1 MTAHQ
6 QQIPIDDIVPSR
18 TNPRKRFDELEDL
31 AQNITAHGILQPLL
45 VRPIDKQKGKDAWGL
60 VAGERRLRAAK
71 AAGLKEVPCIVRDLT
86 DSEVL
91 EIQVIENLQRR
102 DLHALE
108 EAEGYRRLIGMKDS
122 LGVKYD
128 VAKIAARI
136 GRSPKYVYDRM
147 KLNAL
152 VKEIQDVFLKDRITA
167 GHAILLARLKPE
179 DQARAADE
187 ETGGLWEAERR
198 LFNPEAE
205 DEPDDCLKSVSV
217 RELEGWIDEHVRFD
231 PEAEDLPQLFPE
243 TAAILAKPPEEAE
256 KIVSITHDTYVQP
269 EARDGQRVIGPRSW
283 KRADGKGD
291 AKTCEK
297 SVTGVVVIGPA
308 RGEAFRVCTDKKGCK
323 VHWAAEQREA
333 KKRGE
338 TVTRSGKKGK
348 QRWELE
354 AEEREKQRA
363 REEALAKRWEKARS
377 EILGALAEKVK
388 TSKDLTMM
396 EDLVIRGVGDN
407 YRDCS
412 SVAAKW
418 VPRGRT
424 AEDAIRHAVFIIL
437 WRRLQEYQAPRAFPK
452 LARAFGLNATKIV
465 DDVAPV
471 ERACRFCACTE
482 HTPCAVEGQPCAWL
496 GKKGTPLG
504 DVCSGCV
511 AKLSKKERAMCD
523 LHGGPAPEK
532 KARAKARKS

>member
-1 MTAHQ
+1 MITGHQ
-6 QQIPIDDIVPSR
+6 QIAIDTILPSR

-31 AQNITAHGILQPLL
+31 AQNIKEHGILQPLL
-45 VRPIDKQKGKDAWGL
+45 VRAINKTTGKEDWGL

-71 AAGLKEVPCIVRDLT
+71 IAELQFVPCIVLDLT

-91 EIQVIENLQRR
+91 EIQLVENLQRA
-102 DLHALE
+102 DLHPLE
-108 EAEGYRRLIGMKDS
+108 EADGYRRLVSMKGQ
-122 LGVKYD
+122 GV
-128 VAKIAARI
+128 ARIAARI
-136 GRSPKYVYDRM
+136 GRSTKYVYDRL

-152 VKEIQDVFLKDRITA
+152 VKEIRDVFLKDRITA

-179 DQARAADE
+179 DQSRVADE
-187 ETGGLWEAERR
+187 ETGGLWEAEKR
-198 LFNPEAE
+198 LFNPDAE
-205 DEPDDCLKSVSV
+205 DEPDDCLKAVSV
-217 RELEGWIDEHVRFD
+217 RELEAWIDEHVRFD

-333 KKRGE
+333 KKRGD
-338 TVTRSGKKGK
+338 TVTRSGKTAQQK
-348 QRWELE
+348 WELE
-354 AEEREKQRA
+354 ADLRNKERA
-363 REEALAKRWEKARS
+363 REDATRKRWEKATPA
-377 EILGALAEKVK
+377 ILDALAEKVK
-388 TSKDLTMM
+388 ASKGLTVMA
-396 EDLVIRGVGDN
+396 DLVIRDVGDN
-407 YRDCS
+407 YRNCS
-412 SVAAKW
+412 SIASKW

-424 AEDAIRHAVFIIL
+424 AEDTLRHATFIIL
-437 WRRLQEYQAPRAFPK
+437 WRMLQEYQAPRHFPK

-465 DDVAPV
+465 DDVAPEEKPEV
-471 ERACRFCACTE
+471 MNKISTGNPQNLAQEK
-482 HTPCAVEGQPCAWL
+482 
-496 GKKGTPLG
+496 GKKE
-504 DVCSGCV
+504 
-511 AKLSKKERAMCD
+511 AKKT
-523 LHGGPAPEK
+523 
-532 KARAKARKS
+532 

>member
-1 MTAHQ
+1 MTPQQ
-6 QQIPIDDIVPSR
+6 QQIPIDDIIPSR

-31 AQNITAHGILQPLL
+31 AQNIKEHGILQPLL

-71 AAGLKEVPCIVRDLT
+71 AAGLEEVPCIVRDLT

-91 EIQVIENLQRR
+91 EIQLVENLQRA
-102 DLHALE
+102 DLHPLE
-108 EAEGYRRLIGMKDS
+108 EADGYRRLISMK
-122 LGVKYD
+122 GYG

-147 KLNAL
+147 KLTAL
-152 VKEIQDVFLKDRITA
+152 VKEIQDLFLKGRITA

-179 DQARAADE
+179 VQSRVADE
-187 ETGGLWEAERR
+187 ETGGLWEAEKR
-198 LFNPEAE
+198 LFNPDAE
-205 DEPDDCLKSVSV
+205 DEPDDCLKAVSV

-243 TAAILAKPPEEAE
+243 TAAILAKPPEEAD
-256 KIVSITHDTYVQP
+256 KIVSITHDHHIQP

-333 KKRGE
+333 KKREE

-348 QRWELE
+348 ERWELE
-354 AEEREKQRA
+354 AEERAKERV
-363 REEALAKRWEKARS
+363 REEATEKRWHKARPA
-377 EILGALAEKVK
+377 ILDALAEKVK

-396 EDLVIRGVGDN
+396 AGLVIRGVGD
-407 YRDCS
+407 RDS
-412 SVAAKW
+412 SAAVSKW
-418 VPRGRT
+418 VPRGAT

-437 WRRLQEYQAPRAFPK
+437 WRELQAYQAPKHFPK
-452 LARAFGLNATKIV
+452 LARAFGLNAMKIV
-465 DDVAPV
+465 DDVAPEEKPEV
-471 ERACRFCACTE
+471 MNKISTGNPQVHE
-482 HTPCAVEGQPCAWL
+482 
-496 GKKGTPLG
+496 
-504 DVCSGCV
+504 
-511 AKLSKKERAMCD
+511 
-523 LHGGPAPEK
+523 EK
-532 KARAKARKS
+532 KRREKPKKS